1 MDEPSDI
8 GQHMSSVRGRGAA
21 YGGSCLLP
29 KIGMMFAVDRF
40 SRIVACMQ
48 GGLKLRAAV
57 AYRVHSGQSR
67 TLLKYIGLTLS
78 RWRHDVE

>member
-8 GQHMSSVRGRGAA
+8 GKNMSSVRYRGAA

-48 GGLKLRAAV
+48 AAYSC
-57 AYRVHSGQSR
+57 APQLH
-67 TLLKYIGLTLS
+67 IGCILDSQVLFFKIS
-78 RWRHDVE
+78 A